1 MRKLIFKI
9 LLEVFSLSFVL
20 IIASNYFVRM
30 KIVENNFVS
39 RSENVFKQIETTL
52 ILNDEQLDIYYQL
65 FTKQI
70 LSKAKEAAKLLELE
84 PDAINSV
91 DKLKEIA
98 DFLQVDEIHF
108 FNTNGEIYAGTNPEY
123 YGFNFDSGEQ
133 ISFFKPMLSDYNMQL
148 CQDITPNTAED
159 KMMQYAA
166 VWQSDHSYIIQ
177 IGLVPDRYLQTIQ
190 GKDLAS
196 LFSGFIVDAGSN
208 LYAINADNK
217 QIVGSTNINH
227 MNLYADNINLDVSSK
242 YHESKLS
249 IQYIDDIRNYVV
261 TYRIDDYILVRTSVS
276 SVLMKQV
283 LSDSI
288 TLAFYLL
295 IIYILAILIITR
307 VLDKKII
314 KSIDEINKSLDK
326 IENDNINYEV
336 RVDTTEE
343 FMELSDHINSMVTNM
358 FGFTQKISLVL
369 DRVRIPIG
377 ILEYA
382 YDSKK
387 ALTTSRVK
395 YILNLDD
402 DRFEYLIDHPKELDD
417 MITSL
422 PKIKIDN
429 YDMVYQVND
438 NRFIRI
444 ESFYYDYSKL
454 TVLIDITADVLAK
467 KRLEKERDLDALT
480 NIYNRKGFY
489 HQLERIQKINV
500 GLGAICLID
509 TDNLKLVN
517 DNYGHD
523 VGDVYLKQIASLL
536 SQLENDNNIV
546 ARIGGDEFIIVLY
559 NYASISQLNTMVEDI
574 IKLQNGHVLKVNDDL
589 IIDLEFSLGIA
600 YYPEDGKNFEE
611 LIKIADD
618 KMYANKHE
626 RKS

>member
-65 FTKQI
+65 FTKQT
-70 LSKAKEAAKLLELE
+70 LSKAKEADKLLELD

>member
-1 MRKLIFKI
+1 
-9 LLEVFSLSFVL
+9 
-20 IIASNYFVRM
+20 
-30 KIVENNFVS
+30 
-39 RSENVFKQIETTL
+39 
-52 ILNDEQLDIYYQL
+52 
-65 FTKQI
+65 
-70 LSKAKEAAKLLELE
+70 
-84 PDAINSV
+84 
-91 DKLKEIA
+91 
-98 DFLQVDEIHF
+98 
-108 FNTNGEIYAGTNPEY
+108 
-123 YGFNFDSGEQ
+123 
-133 ISFFKPMLSDYNMQL
+133 MQL

-611 LIKIADD
+611 LIKISDD

>member
-65 FTKQI
+65 FTKQT

-148 CQDITPNTAED
+148 CQDITPNTAEN

-546 ARIGGDEFIIVLY
+546 ARIGGDEFIVVLY
-559 NYASISQLNTMVEDI
+559 NYASTSQLNTMIEDI

>member
-1 MRKLIFKI
+1 M
-9 LLEVFSLSFVL
+9 
-20 IIASNYFVRM
+20 II
-30 KIVENNFVS
+30 
-39 RSENVFKQIETTL
+39 
-52 ILNDEQLDIYYQL
+52 
-65 FTKQI
+65 
-70 LSKAKEAAKLLELE
+70 
-84 PDAINSV
+84 
-91 DKLKEIA
+91 
-98 DFLQVDEIHF
+98 
-108 FNTNGEIYAGTNPEY
+108 
-123 YGFNFDSGEQ
+123 
-133 ISFFKPMLSDYNMQL
+133 
-148 CQDITPNTAED
+148 
-159 KMMQYAA
+159 
-166 VWQSDHSYIIQ
+166 
-177 IGLVPDRYLQTIQ
+177 
-190 GKDLAS
+190 
-196 LFSGFIVDAGSN
+196 
-208 LYAINADNK
+208 
-217 QIVGSTNINH
+217 
-227 MNLYADNINLDVSSK
+227 
-242 YHESKLS
+242 
-249 IQYIDDIRNYVV
+249 
-261 TYRIDDYILVRTSVS
+261 
-276 SVLMKQV
+276 
-283 LSDSI
+283 
-288 TLAFYLL
+288 
-295 IIYILAILIITR
+295 
-307 VLDKKII
+307 
-314 KSIDEINKSLDK
+314 
-326 IENDNINYEV
+326 
-336 RVDTTEE
+336 
-343 FMELSDHINSMVTNM
+343 
-358 FGFTQKISLVL
+358 
-369 DRVRIPIG
+369 
-377 ILEYA
+377 
-382 YDSKK
+382 
-387 ALTTSRVK
+387 
-395 YILNLDD
+395 
-402 DRFEYLIDHPKELDD
+402 
-417 MITSL
+417 SL

>member
-1 MRKLIFKI
+1 M
-9 LLEVFSLSFVL
+9 
-20 IIASNYFVRM
+20 
-30 KIVENNFVS
+30 
-39 RSENVFKQIETTL
+39 
-52 ILNDEQLDIYYQL
+52 
-65 FTKQI
+65 
-70 LSKAKEAAKLLELE
+70 
-84 PDAINSV
+84 
-91 DKLKEIA
+91 
-98 DFLQVDEIHF
+98 
-108 FNTNGEIYAGTNPEY
+108 
-123 YGFNFDSGEQ
+123 
-133 ISFFKPMLSDYNMQL
+133 
-148 CQDITPNTAED
+148 
-159 KMMQYAA
+159 
-166 VWQSDHSYIIQ
+166 
-177 IGLVPDRYLQTIQ
+177 
-190 GKDLAS
+190 
-196 LFSGFIVDAGSN
+196 
-208 LYAINADNK
+208 
-217 QIVGSTNINH
+217 
-227 MNLYADNINLDVSSK
+227 
-242 YHESKLS
+242 
-249 IQYIDDIRNYVV
+249 
-261 TYRIDDYILVRTSVS
+261 
-276 SVLMKQV
+276 
-283 LSDSI
+283 
-288 TLAFYLL
+288 
-295 IIYILAILIITR
+295 
-307 VLDKKII
+307 
-314 KSIDEINKSLDK
+314 
-326 IENDNINYEV
+326 

-343 FMELSDHINSMVTNM
+343 FMELSDHINSMVTNI

>member
-1 MRKLIFKI
+1 
-9 LLEVFSLSFVL
+9 
-20 IIASNYFVRM
+20 
-30 KIVENNFVS
+30 
-39 RSENVFKQIETTL
+39 
-52 ILNDEQLDIYYQL
+52 
-65 FTKQI
+65 
-70 LSKAKEAAKLLELE
+70 
-84 PDAINSV
+84 
-91 DKLKEIA
+91 
-98 DFLQVDEIHF
+98 
-108 FNTNGEIYAGTNPEY
+108 
-123 YGFNFDSGEQ
+123 
-133 ISFFKPMLSDYNMQL
+133 
-148 CQDITPNTAED
+148 
-159 KMMQYAA
+159 
-166 VWQSDHSYIIQ
+166 
-177 IGLVPDRYLQTIQ
+177 
-190 GKDLAS
+190 
-196 LFSGFIVDAGSN
+196 
-208 LYAINADNK
+208 
-217 QIVGSTNINH
+217 
-227 MNLYADNINLDVSSK
+227 
-242 YHESKLS
+242 
-249 IQYIDDIRNYVV
+249 
-261 TYRIDDYILVRTSVS
+261 
-276 SVLMKQV
+276 
-283 LSDSI
+283 
-288 TLAFYLL
+288 
-295 IIYILAILIITR
+295 
-307 VLDKKII
+307 
-314 KSIDEINKSLDK
+314 
-326 IENDNINYEV
+326 
-336 RVDTTEE
+336 
-343 FMELSDHINSMVTNM
+343 
-358 FGFTQKISLVL
+358 
-369 DRVRIPIG
+369 
-377 ILEYA
+377 
-382 YDSKK
+382 
-387 ALTTSRVK
+387 
-395 YILNLDD
+395 
-402 DRFEYLIDHPKELDD
+402 

-467 KRLEKERDLDALT
+467 KHLEKERDLDALT

>member
-1 MRKLIFKI
+1 
-9 LLEVFSLSFVL
+9 
-20 IIASNYFVRM
+20 
-30 KIVENNFVS
+30 
-39 RSENVFKQIETTL
+39 
-52 ILNDEQLDIYYQL
+52 
-65 FTKQI
+65 
-70 LSKAKEAAKLLELE
+70 
-84 PDAINSV
+84 
-91 DKLKEIA
+91 
-98 DFLQVDEIHF
+98 
-108 FNTNGEIYAGTNPEY
+108 
-123 YGFNFDSGEQ
+123 
-133 ISFFKPMLSDYNMQL
+133 
-148 CQDITPNTAED
+148 
-159 KMMQYAA
+159 
-166 VWQSDHSYIIQ
+166 
-177 IGLVPDRYLQTIQ
+177 
-190 GKDLAS
+190 
-196 LFSGFIVDAGSN
+196 
-208 LYAINADNK
+208 
-217 QIVGSTNINH
+217 
-227 MNLYADNINLDVSSK
+227 
-242 YHESKLS
+242 
-249 IQYIDDIRNYVV
+249 
-261 TYRIDDYILVRTSVS
+261 
-276 SVLMKQV
+276 
-283 LSDSI
+283 
-288 TLAFYLL
+288 
-295 IIYILAILIITR
+295 
-307 VLDKKII
+307 
-314 KSIDEINKSLDK
+314 
-326 IENDNINYEV
+326 
-336 RVDTTEE
+336 
-343 FMELSDHINSMVTNM
+343 
-358 FGFTQKISLVL
+358 
-369 DRVRIPIG
+369 
-377 ILEYA
+377 
-382 YDSKK
+382 
-387 ALTTSRVK
+387 
-395 YILNLDD
+395 
-402 DRFEYLIDHPKELDD
+402 

>member
-1 MRKLIFKI
+1 
-9 LLEVFSLSFVL
+9 
-20 IIASNYFVRM
+20 
-30 KIVENNFVS
+30 
-39 RSENVFKQIETTL
+39 
-52 ILNDEQLDIYYQL
+52 
-65 FTKQI
+65 
-70 LSKAKEAAKLLELE
+70 
-84 PDAINSV
+84 
-91 DKLKEIA
+91 
-98 DFLQVDEIHF
+98 
-108 FNTNGEIYAGTNPEY
+108 
-123 YGFNFDSGEQ
+123 
-133 ISFFKPMLSDYNMQL
+133 MQL
-148 CQDITPNTAED
+148 CQDITPNTAEN